1 MFIFIENWPC
11 FCLDVQKLFN
21 KNCFN
26 RFVDT
31 NILLLCQ
38 KKCLDGPRSVY
49 FDLLCQKKKCLD
61 GPRSVYFD
69 LLCQKKMF
77 GWSKKCLFWFFPDFL
92 IILIPSCSFQS
103 PRDDLGFVVNWCYRP
118 LSALHRSARKLNRLV
133 CVPRKVWSPGTSLAR
148 INLLP
153 WIGKP
158 YLKTNINNKLHDIDY
173 IIYKKL
179 W

>member
-1 MFIFIENWPC
+1 MLDMFIFIENWPC

-49 FDLLCQKKKCLD
+49 FDLLCQKKNVWMVQEVFILICCVKKKRLD

-69 LLCQKKMF
+69 F
-77 GWSKKCLFWFFPDFL
+77 FL
-92 IILIPSCSFQS
+92 IF
-103 PRDDLGFVVNWCYRP
+103 
-118 LSALHRSARKLNRLV
+118 
-133 CVPRKVWSPGTSLAR
+133 
-148 INLLP
+148 
-153 WIGKP
+153 
-158 YLKTNINNKLHDIDY
+158 
-173 IIYKKL
+173 
-179 W
+179 